1 MQDEYSQHSREAQK
15 NIEESLKGRADVS
28 LESVSIDVF
37 TGAEQ
42 EIENTRAK
50 ARQRANRLKR
60 QAEDLTE
67 QQKPYREAFERGLEQ
82 AGYRIER
89 YIVIVNGEA
98 VTRNFITG

>member
-1 MQDEYSQHSREAQK
+1 MQDQYSKHSEEAQSR
-15 NIEESLKGRADVS
+15 IDESLKGRADVS
-28 LESVSIDVF
+28 LESVTVDAFNQSQQD
-37 TGAEQ
+37 
-42 EIENTRAK
+42 IENARSK
-50 ARQRANRLKR
+50 ARQRNSRQKR
-60 QAEDLTE
+60 AAEDLAE